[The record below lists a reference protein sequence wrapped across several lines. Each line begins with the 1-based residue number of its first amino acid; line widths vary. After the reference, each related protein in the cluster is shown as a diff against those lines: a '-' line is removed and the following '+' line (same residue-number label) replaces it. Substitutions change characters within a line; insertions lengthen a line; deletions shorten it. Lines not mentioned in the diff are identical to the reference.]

1 MKAIVY
7 ALLLATAALT
17 GCSSGRSHRHECC
30 AEQRFYPQGTMMLP
44 GAQRSMGNIA
54 PAGYRE
60 AQTAAGYAS
69 GPTGSPQYP
78 AMPQHFS
85 AAQQHAGQAFAR

>member
-1 MKAIVY
+1 MKSTVCT
-7 ALLLATAALT
+7 LLLATAALT
-17 GCSSGRSHRHECC
+17 GCSSDRSHSHECC
-30 AEQRFYPQGTMMLP
+30 AEQRFYPQGTMMPP
-44 GAQRSMGNIA
+44 GAQRTMGNIA

-60 AQTAAGYAS
+60 AQAAAGYAP
-69 GPTGSPQYP
+69 GPTPSPQYP